1 MPMRF
6 RVIFSKYEGAMRRA
20 SIAVLAFLATSL
32 AAQAQVQSVQL
43 ITPRLFGHFIGD
55 ILKIEVD
62 VRVDNGVELEPAS
75 LPQPGPLNQWLELS
89 SSRVES
95 GSDHGST
102 LYRFYFSYQTFYP
115 ALDARQLDVPG
126 FTLSF
131 KSGDQIYPAQV
142 PTWSFGISPL
152 REILPPARESGGA
165 YMQPSVPPAFYD
177 TRRDA
182 WRALGLAG
190 TSLLALL
197 LLAYHLAW
205 WPFAARAHRP
215 FAQAV
220 RVIRK
225 DLANDDARR
234 GYRDAIIALHR
245 AVDQTAGHAVLPE
258 DMPGFFA
265 KHPAFA
271 RMQEQFTRFFASS
284 QSLFFGDNLVAALAA
299 FSSVDLRRF
308 SDELA
313 AAERSAS

>member
-6 RVIFSKYEGAMRRA
+6 RVIFSKYECAMRRV
-20 SIAVLAFLATSL
+20 SIAVLAFLAASF
-32 AAQAQVQSVQL
+32 AAQAQVRSVEL

-55 ILKIEVD
+55 VLKVEID
-62 VRVDNGVELEPAS
+62 VRVDDGVELEPAS
-75 LPQPGPLNQWLELS
+75 VPRPGPINQWLELL

-95 GSDHGST
+95 RGDHGAT
-102 LYRFYFSYQTFYP
+102 LYRVYLSYQTFYP
-115 ALDARQLDVPG
+115 ALDARQLDMPG
-126 FTLSF
+126 VTLSF
-131 KSGDQIYPAQV
+131 KSGDRIYQAKV

-152 REILPPARESGGA
+152 REVLPPARESGGA
-165 YMQPSVPPAFYD
+165 YMQPSVLPAFYD

-182 WRALGLAG
+182 YRALGLASA
-190 TSLLALL
+190 SLLALA

-215 FAQAV
+215 FAQAA

-225 DLANDDARR
+225 DLANEDARR

-258 DMPGFFA
+258 DMPGFFV

-271 RMQEQFTRFFASS
+271 RMQEEFTRFFASS